1 MPLVVPLNYFGP
13 TTFSF
18 YVEMPFH
25 SFPSLFTLSCFCS
38 VAPCIPELWHI
49 SFINQARASLCRVLW
64 HLMEP
69 LLELRWMEQVRTQS
83 EWIIGEASRGPLKLL
98 AKTFMLIRNGSA
110 CLSTCEACGL
120 PTVCV
125 GEACILSVSLKECNA
140 RVEISETFLS
150 LIKFI
155 ENSNPSIPKNLAFC
169 DLKMS

>member
-1 MPLVVPLNYFGP
+1 
-13 TTFSF
+13 
-18 YVEMPFH
+18 
-25 SFPSLFTLSCFCS
+25 
-38 VAPCIPELWHI
+38 
-49 SFINQARASLCRVLW
+49 
-64 HLMEP
+64 MEP

-83 EWIIGEASRGPLKLL
+83 EWIIGEAFRGPLKLL
-98 AKTFMLIRNGSA
+98 TKTFTLIRNGSA

-125 GEACILSVSLKECNA
+125 GEVCILSVSLKECNA

-169 DLKMS
+169 DLKNVLKFLMLWVLDMHFLCIHATHFNWKLNHDIPPFKEISGNKTCMGESFLFFTNLFEKY